1 MSSLFR
7 TCGGL
12 PSEQTVED
20 ILDQGGLSSHS
31 FADSFGDGFMVADVA
46 SMTPK
51 FGWWNVVDGVMLQR
65 FSSNKP
71 QDVSQR
77 WLRLEKKAAKVGK
90 GLFKNG
96 KGKELVRQ
104 HWLEAIDPQHR
115 YGHNLRFY
123 FEEWRHS
130 KTKEPFFYWLD
141 SGEGKDLDLEMCTK
155 ATLQNERIR
164 YLSPK
169 EREHYEVVVEEGKL
183 VYKET
188 REPVNT
194 TKGEKWIFVMSTSGV
209 LYIGKKEKGALQ
221 HSSFLAGAAITAA
234 GRLRVKHGIIKLV
247 EAHSGHYRPTEDN
260 FKQLITILS
269 SIGADLTRAKIQF
282 SSEEMMKKSD
292 SSKSVE
298 VEEKTIQIDTDTIA
312 TNSPSPKFKGTKD
325 AINVH
330 SEEEHAQEEA
340 ILRDLRRLRLNGT
353 HDIYKQEPCI
363 DQGESGN
370 DAMSSLSK
378 SGLSLE
384 QNGLGRMRGTFPE
397 HGQQSTSSE
406 AESREPAAQSENSVG
421 VEKFQLERACSGSGE
436 YDPDHVQCRRV
447 QVVQYA
453 AKEPSVQDE
462 EIDRREH

>member
-7 TCGGL
+7 TCGGF
-12 PSEQTVED
+12 PSEQTAED
-20 ILDQGGLSSHS
+20 ILDQEDLSSHT
-31 FADSFGDGFMVADVA
+31 FADTFGDGFMVADVA

-90 GLFKNG
+90 GLLKNG

-123 FEEWRHS
+123 FNEWRHS
-130 KTKEPFFYWLD
+130 KTQEPFFYWLD

-164 YLSPK
+164 YLGPK
-169 EREHYEVVVEEGKL
+169 ERERYEVVVEEGKL

-282 SSEEMMKKSD
+282 SSEEMMKKSN
-292 SSKSVE
+292 SSKSLQ
-298 VEEKTIQIDTDTIA
+298 VEEKTIQMDTDTIVKK
-312 TNSPSPKFKGTKD
+312 SPSLKFKGITD
-325 AINVH
+325 AVNGH
-330 SEEEHAQEEA
+330 AGDEHAEEEA
-340 ILRDLRRLRLNGT
+340 ILRDLRGLRLNGK
-353 HDIYKQEPCI
+353 HDIYKQETRI
-363 DQGESGN
+363 DQGEAGN
-370 DAMSSLSK
+370 DENPTFCKSWSSLK
-378 SGLSLE
+378 E
-384 QNGLGRMRGTFPE
+384 IGLGRIRGPFPE
-397 HGQQSTSSE
+397 NGQQSTSSE
-406 AESREPAAQSENSVG
+406 VESREPAAQSENSVYI
-421 VEKFQLERACSGSGE
+421 EKFQLQRAGSGSGE
-436 YDPDHVQCRRV
+436 YHQDHLQSCRV

-453 AKEPSVQDE
+453 AEEPSLQDE
-462 EIDRREH
+462 EVDEREH